1 MFYFTFEYITLLY
14 KHINT
19 IQETMTTILTDHR
32 KTNIKFE
39 DWYIITKRQ
48 KVKTAV
54 KKTSVS
60 KNRHLFEIVSFSKTD
75 W

>member
-1 MFYFTFEYITLLY
+1 MFYFTFEYMTLLY

-39 DWYIITKRQ
+39 D
-48 KVKTAV
+48 
-54 KKTSVS
+54 
-60 KNRHLFEIVSFSKTD
+60 
-75 W
+75 